1 MRWRC
6 CAASATSAPESSLCS
21 APRSARPLWCWRG
34 WLCGGLCG
42 GRREG
47 RQVQPVRVA
56 WILFHPQEGRDAAQL
71 PSCDLCV
78 FHAIPAF
85 THALDE
91 VMVPRCDV
99 GLPHGV
105 ADIKVGTAQ
114 ARPEWLISGVVQDH
128 RSPSTIGQQL
138 RARKH
143 AAGCRPP
150 GMGISSRGG
159 NGIRKQ
165 RRRRRRRLCDRTV
178 PGAGRV
184 LRRPGNRP
192 TCHHVNAAQRR
203 QQGARAVAGDVDP

>member
-1 MRWRC
+1 MPWRC
-6 CAASATSAPESSLCS
+6 CAASATSAPESGPGS
-21 APRSARPLWCWRG
+21 APRSAWSLWSSHGALDW
-34 WLCGGLCG
+34 GGCEG
-42 GRREG
+42 G
-47 RQVQPVRVA
+47 QVQPVHVA
-56 WILFHPQEGRDAAQL
+56 WVLLHSQYGRDAAQL
-71 PSCDLCV
+71 GPCDLGV
-78 FHAIPAF
+78 FHAVPAF
-85 THALDE
+85 TYAFHE
-91 VMVPRCDV
+91 VVVPCRDV
-99 GLPHGV
+99 GLPQGV
-105 ADIKVGTAQ
+105 AGIKVGTAQ
-114 ARPEWLISGVVQDH
+114 AHPEWRVPGVAQNH